1 MIRTSK
7 ALVKT
12 IAKLKTLARIVPY
25 TVLAKMN
32 LVMNSFFAAQFNY
45 CPLTWMIR
53 SRFSNNQVEY
63 VSIWKMP
70 SSKFLLLNKTKTII
84 IVIRAIKIPT
94 WSSFL
99 TVFFFWSWF
108 RNLSKNQ
115 IFPGPRIKI
124 VQAEENS
131 KMNMTKQ
138 NYWTIE
144 QLLSFYDSLWVTL
157 TVIKSYIIY
166 HIYLFRQVYSCNNKG
181 FTIDMWNFKIQN
193 NLFFIA
199 SFTRGMTYK

>member
-1 MIRTSK
+1 M
-7 ALVKT
+7 V
-12 IAKLKTLARIVPY
+12 
-25 TVLAKMN
+25 
-32 LVMNSFFAAQFNY
+32 
-45 CPLTWMIR
+45 
-53 SRFSNNQVEY
+53 
-63 VSIWKMP
+63 
-70 SSKFLLLNKTKTII
+70 II
-84 IVIRAIKIPT
+84 PNG
-94 WSSFL
+94 
-99 TVFFFWSWF
+99 VFFLILIPKPQQES
-108 RNLSKNQ
+108 NLSWTKN
-115 IFPGPRIKI
+115 KI

-131 KMNMTKQ
+131 KMNMAKQ

-199 SFTRGMTYK
+199 SFTRGMTYKWRICCWQELAKNLRLCHQAPLFLSVVSFST